1 MTIDAMRMKEL
12 DGMVRRMGAIVSVFE
27 VRSGTVGNHAFEAFR
42 EVMDV
47 YVDASRRNLQHGQ
60 DFVEDGVKLT
70 GDDIERLNTAFEK
83 VFGAPPQS
91 LSASD

>member
-1 MTIDAMRMKEL
+1 MTVDAMRMKEL

-47 YVDASRRNLQHGQ
+47 YVDACGRNLRQGG
-60 DFVEDGVKLT
+60 DFIESGVKLNS
-70 GDDIERLNTAFEK
+70 DDVLRLNQAFTK
-83 VFGAPPQS
+83 VFGAEPAA
-91 LSASD
+91 LTAAE